1 MTRPKLGWG
10 SEAHILDSHNDNMG
24 MPQEQRVVFDWL
36 RNDLNLPVFAAAYK
50 GAVQCLNSK
59 APGYITFVA
68 HTGRDFVNILPQVT
82 GIIESSS
89 RVDYPNHLNKLQ
101 SYWRDDWRDDRSLT
115 QGEDQSGHLIPGRVC
130 QIVADLIDDH
140 RAGQKR
146 GKDRDFHYFS
156 GFLEYDDRNKVPEN
170 FMREWQAATRWFV
183 KHAHLRKENFPT
195 ITAELVETHFRTLDN
210 FLYIAASSA
219 LERLRGLNDILD
231 ETNG

>member
-1 MTRPKLGWG
+1 M
-10 SEAHILDSHNDNMG
+10 AHILASHNRDMA
-24 MPQEQRVVFDWL
+24 MTQEQRVVFDWL

-89 RVDYPNHLNKLQ
+89 RVDYRNHLNKLRPH
-101 SYWRDDWRDDRSLT
+101 WRDDWRGGGSLT
-115 QGEDQSGHLIPGRVC
+115 QGEDQSEHLIPGRVC
-130 QIVADLIDDH
+130 QIVADLIEDH
-140 RAGQKR
+140 EAGQRR
-146 GKDRDFHYFS
+146 GGDRDFLYFS

-170 FMREWQAATRWFV
+170 FMREWQAATRWFIQ
-183 KHAHLRKENFPT
+183 HAHLRAENFHND
-195 ITAELVETHFRTLDN
+195 AEDLVETHFRTLDN

-219 LERLRGLNDILD
+219 LERLRGLNELLD

>member
-1 MTRPKLGWG
+1 MTRPKLGWE
-10 SEAHILDSHNDNMG
+10 SVAHILDSHDRNMA
-24 MPQEQRVVFDWL
+24 MTQEQQVVFGWL
-36 RNDLNLPVFAAAYK
+36 RNELNLPVFAAAYK

-89 RVDYPNHLNKLQ
+89 RVDYPHHLNKLQ
-101 SYWRDDWRDDRSLT
+101 PHWQDDWRGDGSLT
-115 QGEDQSGHLIPGRVC
+115 RGEDQSKHLIPGRVC

-140 RAGQKR
+140 KAGQQR
-146 GKDRDFHYFS
+146 GSDRDFHYFS

-170 FMREWQAATRWFV
+170 FMREWKAATTWFIQ
-183 KHAHLRKENFPT
+183 HAHLRAANFRT
-195 ITAELVETHFRTLDN
+195 NAAELVETHFRTLDS